1 MVQRLMRRLFLLI
14 TALFLLAAAPAS
26 AATAWNT
33 SWSAPVSDGG
43 VSFDNQTLRLVISP
57 HEAGS
62 SIRVT
67 LSNKFGAEPL
77 TIGFASIAPAD
88 DLGRIAGSKVLRFG
102 THTTVTIPA
111 GSRAVS
117 DPLAFTVSPFRPVA
131 VDLYLPGHVTRSTRH
146 LFANQTSFASPAG
159 SGNLTR
165 SGSVAPF
172 TTQSGSWSFLTSLQ
186 VQSSDCNAGTVV
198 TLGDSL
204 TDGAFSSINQDR
216 RWPDFL
222 QRRLDSA
229 GSSLIVA
236 NAGLVGNRLLSDVQ
250 FSGLSALNRLDADV
264 FGQPRLRGVILL
276 EGINDLLAGH
286 SSAQVIGALTQI
298 RQRVINRGFPILLG
312 TIPPFTHDF
321 DTYGAV
327 EQQRQQVNTWIRSLP
342 RFIDFDAALRWSADP
357 RVLNPTYD
365 SGDHLHPNDQGHTQL
380 ASAVPL
386 PQVKSWQG
394 CVP

>member
-1 MVQRLMRRLFLLI
+1 VRGRLLTLIAALLLF
-14 TALFLLAAAPAS
+14 AAAPAG
-26 AATAWNT
+26 AEAAWNA

-43 VSFDNQTLRLVISP
+43 ISFENQTLRLVISP
-57 HEAGS
+57 HEAGDS
-62 SIRVT
+62 VRIG

-102 THTTVTIPA
+102 GRTSVTIPA
-111 GSRAVS
+111 GSHVVS
-117 DPLAFTVSPFRPVA
+117 DPLSFTVSPFRTVA

-146 LFANQTSFASPAG
+146 LFANQTTFATPQG

-172 TTQSGSWSFLTSLQ
+172 TTKSGSWSFLTSLQ

-204 TDGAFSSINQDR
+204 TDGAMSSLNLDR

-236 NAGLVGNRLLSDVQ
+236 NAGLAGNRLLDSVQ
-250 FSGLSALNRLDADV
+250 FGGLSAPARLDADV
-264 FGQPRLRGVILL
+264 FAQPRLRGVILL
-276 EGINDLLAGH
+276 EGINDLLTGH
-286 SSAQVIGALTQI
+286 SSAQVIGALSQI
-298 RQRVINRGFPILLG
+298 RQRILNRGFPVLVG
-312 TIPPFTHDF
+312 TIPPFTRDF
-321 DTYGAV
+321 DAYGAV
-327 EQQRQQVNTWIRSLP
+327 EQQRQQVNAWIRALP
-342 RFIDFDAALRWSADP
+342 RFIDFDAALRSDADP
-357 RVLNPTYD
+357 RVLTPAYD
-365 SGDHLHPNDQGHTQL
+365 SGDHLHPNDQGHTRM

-386 PQVKSWQG
+386 PQIESWQG